1 MILFYSEKITPR
13 IRYSAQLIFT
23 RILNVEV
30 IFTTVK
36 EDFIQSERPKINYSD
51 TRFSDEIYLK
61 PNGLLNS
68 SGFEKPEILEVKYN
82 ENTGFFPSSPD
93 SLLPFDIFAS
103 AFYLVTRFEEYAESR
118 SDKYGRFRAENSI
131 LFKYGLLQ
139 KPVVNIWAG
148 WLKDAVQAKYPLLV
162 FSEKKFKFIST
173 IDVDNAWAYRN
184 KGFWRTAAAFCKSV
198 VKGNF
203 SEITTRIKVLTGK
216 KPDPYDTYSYL
227 EKVFAG
233 NEEKVRYFFLLGDY
247 GKFDKNI
254 SYQNK
259 KLIRLIQ
266 KLSGKFEVGIHPSFA
281 ATGTTAGN
289 RISEEKIRLEKITGK
304 NILWSRNH
312 YLRLKLPESY
322 SDLLKAGISADFT
335 MGYAEKPGFRA
346 GICTPFY
353 FYDLEKEKETGLLV
367 VPFQVM
373 DGTLKNYLNFS
384 PEKAWSE
391 VEKLMNH
398 VKQVGGTFVGIWH
411 NESVSDYGEWKGYRT
426 VFEKMNKLGF
436 EWANE

>member
-23 RILNVEV
+23 RILKVDV
-30 IFTTVK
+30 VFTTNKK
-36 EDFIQSERPKINYSD
+36 EFIQSERPKINYSG

-68 SGFEKPEILEVKYN
+68 SGVEKPEILEVKYN
-82 ENTGFFPSSPD
+82 GDTGFFPSSPD

-118 SDKYGRFRAENSI
+118 SDKYGRFQAENSI

-203 SEITTRIKVLTGK
+203 SEITTRIKVFTGK
-216 KPDPYDTYSYL
+216 KPDPYGTYSYL

-233 NEEKVRYFFLLGDY
+233 NEEKVRFFFLLGDY